1 MQLGKTMEL
10 DEETIK
16 FIQDMFQKQREK
28 AEDIV
33 KSSHEWYLLTCP
45 HCNTTFKVT
54 FNGSSLHCYDYLTD
68 KCESIVVS
76 IATGMAECPVCRYN
90 LTDKDMR
97 NMIWVK

>member
-1 MQLGKTMEL
+1 MEL
-10 DEETIK
+10 DEKTIQA
-16 FIQDMFQKQREK
+16 IQEMFQEQRER

-33 KSSHEWYLLTCP
+33 KYSHEWYLLTCP

-76 IATGMAECPVCRYN
+76 IATGMAECPVCKDY
-90 LTDKDMR
+90 LTDKEMR

>member
-76 IATGMAECPVCRYN
+76 IATGMAECPVCRYD

>member
-1 MQLGKTMEL
+1 MQLGDIMILNEA
-10 DEETIK
+10 TIQA
-16 FIQDMFQKQREK
+16 IQEIFQKQREK

-54 FNGSSLHCYDYLTD
+54 FNSSNTYCYDYLTD
-68 KCESIVVS
+68 ECESIVVS
-76 IATGMAECPVCRYN
+76 IATGMAECPVCKYG
-90 LTDKDMR
+90 LTDKEMR

>member
-1 MQLGKTMEL
+1 MEL
-10 DEETIK
+10 DEKTIK
-16 FIQDMFQKQREK
+16 AIQEMFQEQIER

-33 KSSHEWYLLTCP
+33 KCSHDWYLLTCP

-54 FNGSSLHCYDYLTD
+54 PNGSSLHCYDYLTD

-76 IATGMAECPVCRYN
+76 IATGMAECPVCKDY
-90 LTDKDMR
+90 LTDKEMR

>member
-10 DEETIK
+10 NEETIK
-16 FIQDMFQKQREK
+16 IIQDMFQKQREK

>member
-1 MQLGKTMEL
+1 MQLGDMMILNEAT
-10 DEETIK
+10 
-16 FIQDMFQKQREK
+16 IQDIQEIFQKQREK

-33 KSSHEWYLLTCP
+33 KSSHEWYLLTCL

-76 IATGMAECPVCRYN
+76 IATGMAECPVCKYD

>member
-1 MQLGKTMEL
+1 MQLGDIMILNEA
-10 DEETIK
+10 TIQA
-16 FIQDMFQKQREK
+16 IQEIFQKQREK

-54 FNGSSLHCYDYLTD
+54 FNSSSLHCYDYLTD
-68 KCESIVVS
+68 KCELIVVS
-76 IATGMAECPVCRYN
+76 IATGMAECPVCRYS

>member
-1 MQLGKTMEL
+1 MQLGKMMEL

-16 FIQDMFQKQREK
+16 IIQDMFQKQREK

>member
-1 MQLGKTMEL
+1 MQLGKMMEL
-10 DEETIK
+10 NEETIK
-16 FIQDMFQKQREK
+16 IIQDMFQKQREK

-33 KSSHEWYLLTCP
+33 KSTQEWYLLTCT

>member
-1 MQLGKTMEL
+1 MQLGEMMEL

-16 FIQDMFQKQREK
+16 IIQDMFQKQREK

>member
-1 MQLGKTMEL
+1 MEL
-10 DEETIK
+10 DEKTIQA
-16 FIQDMFQKQREK
+16 IQEMFQEQRER

-33 KSSHEWYLLTCP
+33 KYSHEWYLLTCP

-68 KCESIVVS
+68 KCESIVVN
-76 IATGMAECPVCRYN
+76 IATGMAECLVCKDY
-90 LTDKDMR
+90 LTDKEMR

>member
-1 MQLGKTMEL
+1 MQLGKMMEL
-10 DEETIK
+10 NEETIK
-16 FIQDMFQKQREK
+16 IIQDMFQKQREK

>member
-1 MQLGKTMEL
+1 MQLGKMMEL

-16 FIQDMFQKQREK
+16 IIQDMFQKQREK

-54 FNGSSLHCYDYLTD
+54 VNGSSLHCYDYLTD

-76 IATGMAECPVCRYN
+76 RATGMAECPVCKYD

>member
-1 MQLGKTMEL
+1 MEL
-10 DEETIK
+10 DEKTIQA
-16 FIQDMFQKQREK
+16 IQEMFQEQRER

-33 KSSHEWYLLTCP
+33 KYSHEWYLLTCP

-68 KCESIVVS
+68 KCESIVVN
-76 IATGMAECPVCRYN
+76 IATGMAECPVCKDY
-90 LTDKDMR
+90 LTDKEMR

>member
-1 MQLGKTMEL
+1 MQLGDIMVLNET
-10 DEETIK
+10 TIK
-16 FIQDMFQKQREK
+16 DIQEIFQKQREK

-33 KSSHEWYLLTCP
+33 KGSHEWYLLTCS

-54 FNGSSLHCYDYLTD
+54 FNSSNTYYYDYLTD
-68 KCESIVVS
+68 ECESIVVS

>member
-1 MQLGKTMEL
+1 MQLGDIMVLNEPA
-10 DEETIK
+10 IQA
-16 FIQDMFQKQREK
+16 IQDMFQKQREK

-33 KSSHEWYLLTCP
+33 KGSHEWYLLICP

-76 IATGMAECPVCRYN
+76 IATGMAECPVCRYG

>member
-1 MQLGKTMEL
+1 MQLGKMMEL
-10 DEETIK
+10 DEKTIK
-16 FIQDMFQKQREK
+16 IIQEIFQKQREK

-76 IATGMAECPVCRYN
+76 IATGMAECPVCRYG